1 MQMSE
6 KLDAL
11 RKKAGDLPLSPG
23 VYLMRDKKGR
33 IIYVGKA
40 KKLKNRVSSY
50 FRGIEH
56 HTPKVAAMVSHVADF
71 DTIVAGS
78 EYEALVL
85 ECSLIKQHTPK
96 YNIKLKDAKG
106 FTYIRISK
114 EPFPR
119 ITVEKSKEKEGE
131 YLGPYMSWSAAAEAV
146 DLACRIFMLPTCH
159 REFPKSFGKQ
169 RPCLNHHL
177 GRCCGLCKGEISQEA
192 YAERFQDALRLLK
205 GGGRE
210 VADEL
215 EKKMLRASENLEF
228 ELAASYRDR
237 LLGIKKMKERQSV
250 LLATEKEAD
259 FIAMLRGDGR
269 FCFSIL
275 KVRGGRLTDKMDFL
289 PKEEGEDERVF
300 LDFLSAFYYQNED
313 IPPRIYLD
321 RPLPAEETDL
331 LSQLLT
337 KETGRQIRFYV
348 PDRGENKK
356 LIRAAGVNARE
367 ALSLQTGK
375 KEREYETLCKL
386 AELLSLPGPPERI
399 ECYDI
404 SNYGDKLIVGAMV
417 VFENGLKCPAA
428 YRRFKLENQTMQDD
442 YASMREVLYRRLSD
456 LIAHKKGFEK
466 APDLILLDGGDNHV
480 AVGKQVLAELG
491 LQIPLFGMV
500 KDEKHRTR
508 AITADKQEV
517 EINAIGQ
524 VFSLVTRMQDE
535 VHRYSVDFLQKRKK
549 SKDLQTALTVI
560 DGIGPAKAKKLITA
574 FGSPKGVEKAGYQK
588 ILQVPGISKKDAL
601 AICAFFGLPAEET
614 DQPSS
619 LSE

>member
-1 MQMSE
+1 MSE

-114 EPFPR
+114 EDFPR

-177 GRCCGLCKGEISQEA
+177 GRCCGLCKGEISREA
-192 YAERFQDALRLLK
+192 YAERFRDALRLLK

-215 EKKMLRASENLEF
+215 EKKMLQASENLEF

-237 LLGIKKMKERQSV
+237 LLGIKKMKDRQSV

-321 RPLPAEETDL
+321 RPLPTEETDL
-331 LSQLLT
+331 LSRLLT
-337 KETGRQIRFYV
+337 KETGRQVRFYV

-404 SNYGDKLIVGAMV
+404 SNYGDKLIVGGMV

-428 YRRFKLENQTMQDD
+428 YRRFKLEDQKMQDD
-442 YASMREVLYRRLSD
+442 YASMREVLFRRLSD
-456 LIAHKKGFEK
+456 LIDRKKGFEK
-466 APDLILLDGGDNHV
+466 EPDLILLDGGDNHV
-480 AVGKQVLAELG
+480 AVGKQVLEELG

-517 EINAIGQ
+517 EINAVGQ
-524 VFSLVTRMQDE
+524 VFALVTRMQDE
-535 VHRYSVDFLQKRKK
+535 VHRYSVDFLQRRKK

-588 ILQVPGISKKDAL
+588 ILAVPGISKKDAV
-601 AICAFFGLPAEET
+601 AICGFFGLPTEET
-614 DQPSS
+614 DQSPT